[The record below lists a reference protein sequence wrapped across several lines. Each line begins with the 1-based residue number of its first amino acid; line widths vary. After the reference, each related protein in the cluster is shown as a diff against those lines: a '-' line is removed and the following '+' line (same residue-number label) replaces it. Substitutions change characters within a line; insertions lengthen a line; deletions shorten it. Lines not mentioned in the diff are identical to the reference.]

1 MLSLTLSVIASASAS
16 VLSRENLLA
25 SAFAARV
32 IADGGTVENQFELE
46 KALRLL
52 S

>member
-1 MLSLTLSVIASASAS
+1 MLTLVLSASSSAP

-25 SAFAARV
+25 STFATRV
-32 IADGGTVENQFELE
+32 TEDGGTVENQFELE

-52 S
+52 F